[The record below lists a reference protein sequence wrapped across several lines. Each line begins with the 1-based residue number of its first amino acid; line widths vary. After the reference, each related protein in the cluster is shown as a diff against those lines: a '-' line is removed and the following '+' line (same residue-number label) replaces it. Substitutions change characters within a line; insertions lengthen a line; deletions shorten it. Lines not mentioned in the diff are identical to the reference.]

1 VNDRFKSRIFGKG
14 KVPITL
20 EGMHNIKY
28 FCEKYNTGGCP
39 TGWVE
44 ICFDAGWLD
53 FVDPN
58 DVILMQCTGLK
69 DKNGTLIY
77 EGDIVKDQDG
87 KIYNIKWNDCYA
99 YFVLWDSDDIE
110 YYTFEEFNLTKLE
123 VIGNIYENPELLGC
137 KNE

>member
-1 VNDRFKSRIFGKG
+1 MNDRFKFRYYDKNT
-14 KVPITL
+14 KNMYKLKPIT
-20 EGMHNIKY
+20 
-28 FCEKYNTGGCP
+28 NTGENGKDIRFY
-39 TGWVE
+39 G
-44 ICFDAGWLD
+44 
-53 FVDPN
+53 
-58 DVILMQCTGLK
+58 ILISGIGQLSECECDCQENLIKMQCTGLK
-69 DKNGTLIY
+69 DKNGKLIY